1 MKSSQTDDK
10 LKTSEDYY
18 QEGNTLRQ
26 QGNFPAAMNCYM
38 EAIELDPDSPAM
50 EAMKML
56 EEIMNYYCKDIYN
69 P

>member
-1 MKSSQTDDK
+1 MKSSQTDNR

-18 QEGNTLRQ
+18 REGNTLRQ
-26 QGNFPAAMNCYM
+26 QGNFPAAMNSYM
-38 EAIELDPDSPAM
+38 EAIALDPDSPAV

-56 EEIMNYYCKDIYN
+56 EEIMNYYCKDMYN

>member
-1 MKSSQTDDK
+1 MKSSQTDNR

-18 QEGNTLRQ
+18 REGNTLRQ
-26 QGNFPAAMNCYM
+26 QDNFPAAMNSYM
-38 EAIELDPDSPAM
+38 EAIALDPDSPAV

-56 EEIMNYYCKDIYN
+56 EEIMNYYCKDMYN